1 MAIATIS
8 EDGKVEIP
16 DTLLEQLGIAAG
28 DKVDL
33 SMNEQGELVVRKT
46 KKTWRDL
53 EGILH
58 RPGQRPV
65 SVEEMN
71 EAIGDEIAEN
81 YERFLRESKKQP

>member
-1 MAIATIS
+1 MATATVS

-16 DTLLEQLGIAAG
+16 DALLEQLGIAAG

-33 SMNEQGELVVRKT
+33 SLNANGELVVRKA
-46 KKTWRDL
+46 KKTWRDS
-53 EGILH
+53 EGILR

-65 SVEEMN
+65 SIEEMN
-71 EAIGDEIAEN
+71 EGIGDAIAEN

>member
-1 MAIATIS
+1 MATATIS

-16 DTLLEQLGIAAG
+16 DTMLEQLGIAAG

-33 SMNEQGELVVRKT
+33 LINEKSELLVRKA
-46 KKTWRDL
+46 KKTWRDF
-53 EGILH
+53 EGILK

-71 EAIGDEIAEN
+71 EAIGDAIVEK
-81 YERFLRESKKQP
+81 YERVLRQTKKRS

>member
-8 EDGKVEIP
+8 QDGKVEIP

-28 DKVDL
+28 DEVDL
-33 SMNEQGELVVRKT
+33 SLNENGELVVRKA
-46 KKTWRDL
+46 KKSWRAL

-65 SVEEMN
+65 TVEEMN

-81 YERFLRESKKQP
+81 YERLRCRL